1 MVVFSHTS
9 SDADHRR
16 FNEQGVNLVSDG
28 KQLALRWGEKSFL
41 LSSFVVAELSVETGL
56 TDYSSMLD
64 PVGFSHQYL
73 RSKQLSI
80 HLESAG
86 SVKTAGRHALDDVF
100 LNAAELSVDELLK
113 LAYQKIDKRAEQE
126 DTTSS

>member
-28 KQLALRWGEKSFL
+28 KQLALRWGERSFL

-56 TDYSSMLD
+56 GDYDYIMSHTGRAYPH
-64 PVGFSHQYL
+64 PVG
-73 RSKQLSI
+73 KQLSI
-80 HLESAG
+80 HLKSAG

-126 DTTSS
+126 DTTSN

>member
-1 MVVFSHTS
+1 MVAFSHTS

-73 RSKQLSI
+73 RSEQLSI
-80 HLESAG
+80 HLKSAG
-86 SVKTAGRHALDDVF
+86 SVKTAGRHALDDIF

>member
-28 KQLALRWGEKSFL
+28 KQLALRWGERSFL

-56 TDYSSMLD
+56 GHHDWVMSDTGSAHPH
-64 PVGFSHQYL
+64 PVG
-73 RSKQLSI
+73 KQLSI
-80 HLESAG
+80 HLKSAG

-126 DTTSS
+126 DTTSN

>member
-28 KQLALRWGEKSFL
+28 KQLALRWGERSFL

-56 TDYSSMLD
+56 
-64 PVGFSHQYL
+64 VG
-73 RSKQLSI
+73 KQLSI
-80 HLESAG
+80 HLKSAG

-126 DTTSS
+126 DTTSN

>member
-56 TDYSSMLD
+56 TNYGSILD
-64 PVGFSHQYL
+64 PGGFSHQYL

-80 HLESAG
+80 HLKSTG
-86 SVKTAGRHALDDVF
+86 SVKTADRHALDDVF

>member
-41 LSSFVVAELSVETGL
+41 LSSFVVAELSVKTGL

-80 HLESAG
+80 HLESTG

>member
-41 LSSFVVAELSVETGL
+41 LSSFVVAELSVKTGL

-80 HLESAG
+80 HLKSTG
-86 SVKTAGRHALDDVF
+86 SVKTADRHALDDVF

>member
-28 KQLALRWGEKSFL
+28 KQLALRWGERSFL
-41 LSSFVVAELSVETGL
+41 LSSFVVTELSVETGL
-56 TDYSSMLD
+56 SRCD
-64 PVGFSHQYL
+64 PVWDNGRYYL
-73 RSKQLSI
+73 QSAVGKQLSI
-80 HLESAG
+80 HLKSAG
-86 SVKTAGRHALDDVF
+86 SVKTADRHALDDVF

-126 DTTSS
+126 DTTFS